1 MTSAIGL
8 YSPGSSVL
16 HRLAAGWK
24 LAGLVLMAAGSVAL
38 HHPWQLALAAVM
50 MAGLFAVGRIPGRL
64 IWQQLRP
71 LRWLL
76 LFTVVFQLA
85 VAGWRPAV
93 MLGGGLLLAVSAAA
107 LVTLTTTVTAIL
119 NCCTG
124 LLLPLRRWGV
134 DPDRVALVLAM
145 TIRCIPLLVG
155 IVDAIAQARKARG
168 LAFSLRALAAPA
180 VVRALR
186 TADAMGEALIARGA
200 DD

>member
-1 MTSAIGL
+1 MTSIGL

-16 HRLAAGWK
+16 HRLPVGWK
-24 LAGLVLMAAGSVAL
+24 LIGLLVIAAGTVAL
-38 HHPWQLALAAVM
+38 HQPWQLALAALVL
-50 MAGLFAVGRIPGRL
+50 AGLFAVGRIPARL
-64 IWQQLRP
+64 VWQQLRP

-76 LFTVVFQLA
+76 AFTIVFQVV

-93 MLGGGLLLAVSAAA
+93 MLGGGLVLAVAAAA

-119 NCCTG
+119 DCCG
-124 LLLPLRRWGV
+124 RLLLPLRRVGV

-145 TIRCIPLLVG
+145 TIRCIPLLAG
-155 IVDAIAQARKARG
+155 IVDEVAQARRARG
-168 LAFSLRALAAPA
+168 LSFSLLALAAPA

-186 TADAMGEALIARGA
+186 TADAMGDALVARGV